1 MSAIN
6 QIFFDY
12 AAAEKQAAQLDELA
26 EKLSNISTSDME
38 KILADALT
46 HLSELG

>member
-26 EKLSNISTSDME
+26 EKGKAIMPKPFCRRAARSRIR
-38 KILADALT
+38 
-46 HLSELG
+46 